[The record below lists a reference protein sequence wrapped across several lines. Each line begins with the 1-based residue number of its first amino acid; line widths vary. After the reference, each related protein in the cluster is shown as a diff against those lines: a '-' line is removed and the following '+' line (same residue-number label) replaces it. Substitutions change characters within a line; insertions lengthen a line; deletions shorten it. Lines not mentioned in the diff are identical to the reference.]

1 MEKSRGKKW
10 IFEQSRGSRG
20 QLGIIVVTRLAF
32 VMVNLVMAMVLSQF
46 TEYAT
51 GDAEYSLGTLII
63 IALIMF
69 TIEGIVYVIES
80 ICKKSIYSNIEKKIR
95 INMLG
100 HLQNS
105 DILKLQEYHSS
116 ELLTRLTKDTEQVSN
131 CLQNLIINI
140 FGGVIMAVAA
150 LIYMFVLSWKLSLII
165 IIAIPILG
173 IFVSIFSPLVQNC
186 SKIDKENEDS
196 NRIQMR
202 ELVQNIILSQV
213 YNASEL
219 MQKKVNDTYEKKRK
233 SAVKL
238 GGIEGIFSFFNN
250 LTGSIMFLII
260 MGFGAYLT
268 VNGEFSVGSMIAV
281 INLLNYI
288 VWPFS
293 NISSSISE
301 FNQAVTSANRIME
314 LSQIPEKN
322 EVCVLQDIKNEYQ
335 DVRLIVNDMSFSY
348 NEENN
353 IFSHINIQF
362 PKNGV
367 IGIVGRNGCGKS
379 TFLKILLNLYAP
391 QNGNV
396 QYINAK
402 STAHDSTHIV
412 ALVPSNNYIFSGTV
426 KENICMSTNIDLD
439 RMIEASKLAN
449 ADSFVEQMEH
459 KYDEKIG
466 DGGNSLSSGQAQR
479 IALARAYY
487 YNAQFVVLDEP
498 TSNLDQVSIEKFHNV
513 VKEISRNCL
522 CMIATH
528 DMSTIN
534 ICDKILLVDESGI
547 REVDLDSVEQLIKQ
561 ENVESV

>member
-1 MEKSRGKKW
+1 
-10 IFEQSRGSRG
+10 
-20 QLGIIVVTRLAF
+20 
-32 VMVNLVMAMVLSQF
+32 MAMVLSQF

-105 DILKLQEYHSS
+105 DILKVQEYHSS

-250 LTGSIMFLII
+250 LTGSTMFLII
-260 MGFGAYLT
+260 MGFGAYY
-268 VNGEFSVGSMIAV
+268 VN
-281 INLLNYI
+281 Y
-288 VWPFS
+288 
-293 NISSSISE
+293 
-301 FNQAVTSANRIME
+301 
-314 LSQIPEKN
+314 
-322 EVCVLQDIKNEYQ
+322 
-335 DVRLIVNDMSFSY
+335 
-348 NEENN
+348 
-353 IFSHINIQF
+353 
-362 PKNGV
+362 
-367 IGIVGRNGCGKS
+367 
-379 TFLKILLNLYAP
+379 TFY
-391 QNGNV
+391 
-396 QYINAK
+396 
-402 STAHDSTHIV
+402 
-412 ALVPSNNYIFSGTV
+412 
-426 KENICMSTNIDLD
+426 
-439 RMIEASKLAN
+439 
-449 ADSFVEQMEH
+449 
-459 KYDEKIG
+459 
-466 DGGNSLSSGQAQR
+466 
-479 IALARAYY
+479 
-487 YNAQFVVLDEP
+487 
-498 TSNLDQVSIEKFHNV
+498 IEKEGNYC
-513 VKEISRNCL
+513 I
-522 CMIATH
+522 I
-528 DMSTIN
+528 
-534 ICDKILLVDESGI
+534 
-547 REVDLDSVEQLIKQ
+547 
-561 ENVESV
+561 